1 MQKIAIFAFNGDP
14 MCFAHVLLNGL
25 DMKAKGF
32 DVKLIIEGMAT
43 KQILELSD
51 PGKPFANLFQKV
63 KEEELIDCVC
73 KACAA
78 KTGALNSAMEQKLP
92 LCDEMSG
99 HPSMSKYLEAGYKI
113 ITF

>member
-1 MQKIAIFAFNGDP
+1 MRKIALFAFNGDP

-25 DMKAKGF
+25 DLKTKGF
-32 DVKLIIEGMAT
+32 DVKLIIEGTAT

-51 PGKPFANLFQKV
+51 PVKPFANLYQKV
-63 KEEELIDCVC
+63 KDERLIDCVC

-78 KTGALNSAMEQKLP
+78 KTGALNSAIEQNLP
-92 LCDEMSG
+92 ICGDMSG
-99 HPSMSKYLEAGYKI
+99 HPPMSKYLEAGYEI